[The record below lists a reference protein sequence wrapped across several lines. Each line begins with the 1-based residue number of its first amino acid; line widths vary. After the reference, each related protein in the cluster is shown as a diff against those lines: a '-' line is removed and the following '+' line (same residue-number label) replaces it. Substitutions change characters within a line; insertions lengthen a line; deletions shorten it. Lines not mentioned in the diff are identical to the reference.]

1 MPVDHQPLPV
11 VQQPLPVVQQPL
23 PVDHQPLPVDQ
34 QPLPVDHQPLPVDHQ
49 PLPVDQQPLLVDQ
62 PSASRGHG
70 LRQQAVPVDQPG
82 RSRVC
87 DARQHAVPVDQP
99 GRSRVCGARQQ
110 AGDHLHLR
118 NRGPNSRPIVARI
131 NDAIKEGD
139 GEKLF
144 VHWKFLLLVFK
155 CGECCNYSIEAVNLL
170 YQTHASSPRLT
181 AQLKWGRFI
190 NTHGQ

>member
-1 MPVDHQPLPV
+1 M
-11 VQQPLPVVQQPL
+11 VQGNKLIS
-23 PVDHQPLPVDQ
+23 
-34 QPLPVDHQPLPVDHQ
+34 
-49 PLPVDQQPLLVDQ
+49 LVDQ
-62 PSASRGHG
+62 EIVVQGNKLYP
-70 LRQQAVPVDQPG
+70 LINLVDQE
-82 RSRVC
+82 C
-87 DARQHAVPVDQP
+87 AVQGNKLYPLISLVDQEVVLL
-99 GRSRVCGARQQ
+99 GNKLL
-110 AGDHLHLR
+110 D
-118 NRGPNSRPIVARI
+118 NSLYQVIIYTYETEVLTLGLLWLGL